1 MIPKKTDLEGRVKSS
16 MQGLPHSPVVKTPP
30 SNSRS
35 MGSTNGRETKLRVW
49 PKIKK
54 KKRSGVW
61 LKIKK
66 IKVRGEVQ
74 VGDATQK
81 HSEYIDS
88 IFSLETG

>member
-1 MIPKKTDLEGRVKSS
+1 M
-16 MQGLPHSPVVKTPP
+16 
-30 SNSRS
+30 
-35 MGSTNGRETKLRVW
+35 
-49 PKIKK
+49 
-54 KKRSGVW
+54 W

-66 IKVRGEVQ
+66 KKVRGEVQ

>member
-1 MIPKKTDLEGRVKSS
+1 MR
-16 MQGLPHSPVVKTPP
+16 GLPYSPVVKTPP

-35 MGSTNGRETKLRVW
+35 MGSMYGRETKLRVW

-54 KKRSGVW
+54 KKKRSGVW

-66 IKVRGEVQ
+66 KKVRGEVQ

>member
-1 MIPKKTDLEGRVKSS
+1 MVGKLSS
-16 MQGLPHSPVVKTPP
+16 GCGQ
-30 SNSRS
+30 
-35 MGSTNGRETKLRVW
+35 KL
-49 PKIKK
+49 KKK

-66 IKVRGEVQ
+66 KKVRGEVQ